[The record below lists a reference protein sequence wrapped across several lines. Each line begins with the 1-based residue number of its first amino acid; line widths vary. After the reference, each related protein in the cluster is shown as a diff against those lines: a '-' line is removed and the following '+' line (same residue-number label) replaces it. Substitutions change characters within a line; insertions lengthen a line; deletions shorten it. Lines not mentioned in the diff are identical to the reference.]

1 MTVRTHPAH
10 DSSDSK
16 QAVIIHE
23 AIDGAKATDASD
35 ALAHAK
41 EAEALERLSRAVI
54 SQARTRGVT
63 IACAESLT
71 AGMLASSLAGVS
83 GASQVLLGGCVS
95 YACAVKHKVLRVS
108 AEILDDPH
116 QGPVSSYCSQQMAL
130 GAKQLMESDIAV
142 SLTGIAGPTGALP
155 GKPIG
160 TVWICLAHQSGF
172 ICRCFHFSG
181 DRTSVRMQAT
191 RAALHMIST
200 YLESL

>member
-1 MTVRTHPAH
+1 MTTGLHPAN
-10 DSSDSK
+10 DSSAATPD
-16 QAVIIHE
+16 AATHE
-23 AIDGAKATDASD
+23 ATDIAKTIDPSGILAHTKEAA
-35 ALAHAK
+35 ALAH
-41 EAEALERLSRAVI
+41 LSSTVISRAR
-54 SQARTRGVT
+54 SRELT

-71 AGMLASSLAGVS
+71 AGMLASSLASVS

-95 YACAVKHKVLRVS
+95 YACSVKHKVLGVS

-116 QGPVSSYCSQQMAL
+116 QGPVSSYCSQQMAR

-160 TVWICLAHQSGF
+160 TVWICLAHRSGF

-181 DRTSVRMQAT
+181 DRTSVRMQAV